1 MRAWVNPAARARR
14 YAREAERRRSNNERG
29 SDDQTV
35 SPFSSWLF
43 QTLGHFTRAMN
54 GAGAEDDERVRVDN
68 MWTAEELD
76 ALHDPI
82 LVPAKLLVPT
92 QVVRRSSTEPNLS
105 RKAEEALQRAKDVF
119 DNYLAHAEYAPPLA
133 DLISHDID
141 DYKKAAGEGFSLY
154 ILRRPLPKDIEDMRK
169 QRGHWLN
176 LAQWPQYDS
185 FTRRLIS
192 DGDIKDAA
200 FYPLIDFKLTA
211 DAAKL
216 FAEHVSIW
224 PGCFARYRGKVN
236 PTDVVVSREGYLA
249 HRTGNVA
256 EPTPSQKEYMDQC
269 AGKVALGSPRWG
281 MRKPQ
286 YVEYLRHNRVEFEAK
301 KGIPGHIRFGDPAK
315 ATDTDKQPAESKPAK
330 EEAPKKVNLWSS
342 NFLKQ
347 NQEHQKK
354 VQDAIDEMEK
364 IEPWERSTKP
374 APSPLT
380 ASTASSPFSFGL
392 KDDKPASTAA
402 SSAPPAFTFGKKPPA
417 APAAAPS
424 FDFLFGNGSPFDG
437 AEKSKDDKP
446 AEEEAPKKVTS
457 TRWCSLNDV
466 MGKLDAI
473 EQKLDLLLG
482 TKQNQ

>member
-1 MRAWVNPAARARR
+1 
-14 YAREAERRRSNNERG
+14 
-29 SDDQTV
+29 
-35 SPFSSWLF
+35 
-43 QTLGHFTRAMN
+43 MN

-224 PGCFARYRGKVN
+224 PGCFARYRGGPKLYMKLTDAERAARRLPDKVN
-236 PTDVVVSREGYLA
+236 PTDVVVSREGYIA
-249 HRTGNVA
+249 HRTGNVT
-256 EPTPSQKEYMDQC
+256 EPTPSQKDYMDLY
-269 AGKVALGSPRWG
+269 ARKVSSGQPRLGSQG
-281 MRKPQ
+281 HVEKPQ
-286 YVEYLRHNRVEFEAK
+286 YVHNLRHNRVECEAQ
-301 KGIPGHIRFGDPAK
+301 KGIPWNIHAAK
-315 ATDTDKQPAESKPAK
+315 RKRDLDGTTMPG
-330 EEAPKKVNLWSS
+330 
-342 NFLKQ
+342 
-347 NQEHQKK
+347 
-354 VQDAIDEMEK
+354 
-364 IEPWERSTKP
+364 
-374 APSPLT
+374 
-380 ASTASSPFSFGL
+380 SFPTGAGPCAGL
-392 KDDKPASTAA
+392 K
-402 SSAPPAFTFGKKPPA
+402 
-417 APAAAPS
+417 
-424 FDFLFGNGSPFDG
+424 G
-437 AEKSKDDKP
+437 AYP
-446 AEEEAPKKVTS
+446 T
-457 TRWCSLNDV
+457 
-466 MGKLDAI
+466 
-473 EQKLDLLLG
+473 
-482 TKQNQ
+482 

>member
-1 MRAWVNPAARARR
+1 
-14 YAREAERRRSNNERG
+14 
-29 SDDQTV
+29 
-35 SPFSSWLF
+35 
-43 QTLGHFTRAMN
+43 MN
-54 GAGAEDDERVRVDN
+54 GAGAEDERVRVEY

-82 LVPAKLLVPT
+82 LVPAKLLVPVQLRYT
-92 QVVRRSSTEPNLS
+92 DTELKLG

-154 ILRRPLPKDIEDMRK
+154 LPNRPSPKELTLMRH
-169 QRGHWLN
+169 QYGRN
-176 LAQWPQYDS
+176 VQWPQYDS

-192 DGDIKDAA
+192 DATIKDEA
-200 FYPLIDFKLTA
+200 FHPLIDFHVTA

-249 HRTGNVA
+249 HRTGNVT

-380 ASTASSPFSFGL
+380 ASTASSPFSFRL

>member
-1 MRAWVNPAARARR
+1 
-14 YAREAERRRSNNERG
+14 
-29 SDDQTV
+29 
-35 SPFSSWLF
+35 
-43 QTLGHFTRAMN
+43 MN

-224 PGCFARYRGKVN
+224 PGCFARYRGKVKL
-236 PTDVVVSREGYLA
+236 TDVVVSREGYLA
-249 HRTGNVA
+249 HRTGNVT

-286 YVEYLRHNRVEFEAK
+286 YVESLRHNRVEFEAK
-301 KGIPGHIRFGDPAK
+301 KGIPWNIRFGDPAK
-315 ATDTDKQPAESKPAK
+315 ATGADKPAEVKPAK
-330 EEAPKKVNLWSS
+330 EEAPKKVNLWSPD
-342 NFLKQ
+342 FMKQ

-354 VQDAIDEMEK
+354 IQDWIDEEEK
-364 IEPWERSTKP
+364 QAPSSLNRRRFSFGLKDSLDEHEKRFYDEEKKKAKKP

-417 APAAAPS
+417 APADAPS

-473 EQKLDLLLG
+473 EEKLDLLLG
-482 TKQNQ
+482 TKQNR